1 MIRRDQAL
9 GFNGGV
15 VSYGTGVLVGV
26 DLGALTFFAWL
37 VGYLVWDGL
46 QWGDLVESVIA
57 ATHCLYGHLVRPA
70 RRAQQAAGMTPGED
84 GISLRSQGVSLK
96 LSQYQPR
103 YCMASEN
110 FSKLAGLAT

>member
-26 DLGALTFFAWL
+26 VLGALTFFAWL

-46 QWGDLVESVIA
+46 QWEDLVKSIIA
-57 ATHCLYGHLVRPA
+57 AAVFITIWLLLLVRLKRQ
-70 RRAQQAAGMTPGED
+70 RRG
-84 GISLRSQGVSLK
+84 
-96 LSQYQPR
+96 
-103 YCMASEN
+103 
-110 FSKLAGLAT
+110 

>member
-46 QWGDLVESVIA
+46 QWEDLVKSIIA
-57 ATHCLYGHLVRPA
+57 AAVFITIWLLLLVRLKRQ
-70 RRAQQAAGMTPGED
+70 RRG
-84 GISLRSQGVSLK
+84 
-96 LSQYQPR
+96 
-103 YCMASEN
+103 
-110 FSKLAGLAT
+110 